1 MKYGNSNVWKH
12 FTEMFDYL
20 AIAAL
25 IDDKIFCVHGGLSR
39 NCSTIDQIR
48 TLERFKDIPAVGLLT
63 DLVWSDPDTLRKGF
77 SFSQRGPGCVFGADK
92 VQSFIHGNQLDHI
105 VRSHQLCMDG
115 YQTIFNGSLTTIW
128 SAPNFVNKCSNVA
141 CIIEVDEKLQR
152 FHNIYTEAP
161 RYDTKKKEKNKSE
174 YYTEYFL

>member
-1 MKYGNSNVWKH
+1 MISNS
-12 FTEMFDYL
+12 
-20 AIAAL
+20 
-25 IDDKIFCVHGGLSR
+25 
-39 NCSTIDQIR
+39 
-48 TLERFKDIPAVGLLT
+48 
-63 DLVWSDPDTLRKGF
+63 KGF